1 MTQIMETP
9 SSLSLLILVIGSMTS
24 MGLSLKINQIIAPP
38 NDVKRLQKAE

>member
-1 MTQIMETP
+1 MTETMET
-9 SSLSLLILVIGSMTS
+9 LAGLYLLVFVIGSMGS

>member
-24 MGLSLKINQIIAPP
+24 MGLSLNMSQIITTP
-38 NDVKRLQKAE
+38 NDVKRMQTSE